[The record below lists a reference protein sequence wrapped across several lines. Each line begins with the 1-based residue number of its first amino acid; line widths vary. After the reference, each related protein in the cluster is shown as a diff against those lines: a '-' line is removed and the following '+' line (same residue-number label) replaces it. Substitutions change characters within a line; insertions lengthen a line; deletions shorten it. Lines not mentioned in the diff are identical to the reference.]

1 MVLFLGL
8 SILCMYLYSQVV
20 YRVYGPPVREGGT
33 EDYAAGEADMPPPEP
48 VRSEQF
54 DSTTRAAKPVR
65 DSAPQPVG
73 QSITVETDLYRSEWT
88 TVGGRLRSLHLKKY
102 RSELAADSPGLDL
115 VDIGADQRQPIG
127 LMLAGTAFDDTDV
140 VYQVDRESLVLSGD
154 DQNKIVFET
163 VTSTG
168 LDVRKEMH
176 FLGNSYPINV
186 LVVAEGPGAQEID
199 HATVQ
204 ITHEIDPGADSG
216 GGWLGGGSQGGFL
229 GVLALNGKRLEQE
242 PFSDLEKPVVFPSA
256 HWAGFGDQ
264 YFITVGLTEA
274 AEGTRAEATRDDADL
289 ASVDIEL
296 PMEGSPRQAEL
307 MLYFGPKDVD
317 ILEQAAPS
325 LERAVDFGYFW
336 FVALPLLRLLKALH
350 KVTGNYGVDIIL
362 LSTLIKVVFLPL
374 TRKSMT
380 SMQEMQKLQ
389 PQMAKIKER
398 YKDDMQ
404 QQQKEMMELYKRHH
418 VNPLSGCLPMLLQL
432 PMFIGLYNALLN
444 AIELRHAPF
453 VGWITDLSAP
463 ERLHVMG
470 VPVPMLAIAMGA
482 SMLAQQWM
490 TPATGDPT
498 QRRIMM
504 IMPVMFTFMFINFPS
519 GLVLYW
525 LVNNLLTIT
534 QQYFLVNRTAG

>member
-1 MVLFLGL
+1 
-8 SILCMYLYSQVV
+8 
-20 YRVYGPPVREGGT
+20 
-33 EDYAAGEADMPPPEP
+33 
-48 VRSEQF
+48 
-54 DSTTRAAKPVR
+54 
-65 DSAPQPVG
+65 
-73 QSITVETDLYRSEWT
+73 
-88 TVGGRLRSLHLKKY
+88 
-102 RSELAADSPGLDL
+102 
-115 VDIGADQRQPIG
+115 
-127 LMLAGTAFDDTDV
+127 
-140 VYQVDRESLVLSGD
+140 
-154 DQNKIVFET
+154 
-163 VTSTG
+163 
-168 LDVRKEMH
+168 
-176 FLGNSYPINV
+176 
-186 LVVAEGPGAQEID
+186 
-199 HATVQ
+199 
-204 ITHEIDPGADSG
+204 
-216 GGWLGGGSQGGFL
+216 
-229 GVLALNGKRLEQE
+229 
-242 PFSDLEKPVVFPSA
+242 
-256 HWAGFGDQ
+256 
-264 YFITVGLTEA
+264 
-274 AEGTRAEATRDDADL
+274 
-289 ASVDIEL
+289 
-296 PMEGSPRQAEL
+296 
-307 MLYFGPKDVD
+307 
-317 ILEQAAPS
+317 
-325 LERAVDFGYFW
+325 
-336 FVALPLLRLLKALH
+336 VALPLLRLLKALH